1 MKKLEET
8 ILFKHFERIATP
20 EQVTLVTSNTKKA
33 ADRLFLVRD
42 TFPTYTLHNEQHV
55 LNVIDLMEKILGE
68 RIDNLDPL
76 EYAILILGAYYH
88 DIGMVFTNNERE
100 SIQNEIEFEHFIRK
114 YPKAHLRI
122 LEFQDE
128 NPANNN
134 QIPEDVAEWYCRWIH
149 PDRSANYVNNH
160 TELLWKNFPIND
172 SIAAI
177 CKSHGYSI
185 VEVYKWNSIST
196 DFLGRVDLLFCSI
209 ILRLADILD
218 FDNSRSPEEVYN
230 YLGLSKRNTKRD
242 SISDVEWLKHL
253 CSLGFIFTSTN
264 RNDRYPIKFASAPD
278 EPAVEYDVREFL
290 NTIESELDICN
301 ATLKFCSS
309 RWQNFH
315 LPLTINRSDIKSK
328 GYTYGE
334 FRFTLQQDQILNL
347 LMGENLYSDP
357 YAFVRELVQNAI
369 DTTRHREIYEIS
381 KGNVNFISQPIVFST
396 WNDSDGYTW
405 LRIDDSGMGMNEE
418 IISNYFL
425 KVGQSYYNSEQF
437 KVEQINLRAKSNI
450 DFMPISRFGIGI
462 LSCFIIG
469 DQIELSSRRVT
480 VTPERNALRMTMSGL
495 SSFFVLKKESEKHTC
510 IPMPNQHKSNETYRG
525 INDFGTSISI
535 RLNSKKDRADFNLK
549 NILNGYIVV
558 SPVQIKYNE
567 EIIGGNYNELIEN
580 EWCKYAEYTMK
591 ESEQID
597 IENAIDVKFS
607 EPLKIVFSPLNLT
620 GNSPNKKFKGQ
631 AIVGYV
637 KYPPQNINAIYNS
650 SDSIKRDIY
659 LKRNDSD
666 GKISLHVKYENRDI
680 LNALQRKYGYNFDEE
695 YYESIRRKL
704 RHSLERIERMRG
716 NSTANLI
723 YHQIRDMLDGGKIQS
738 LSRSNEVGINFF
750 PNKKELIKKALQFKK
765 LADTSQSFAIDEF
778 ESFCENISSSFGD
791 DAGYSLYKYVDA
803 IRHKDHVFAEK
814 LWNRFNNSIPEFVN
828 KDSVNQELQLIYDE
842 AISFTKFRDEYK
854 NAKREFS
861 INLDDLSI
869 IFNEKFKQIKLHW
882 LSHNG
887 IYVPTKDK
895 DNFKLNINCPIQ
907 NSFIYY
913 NLALMDSLRPDLSIS
928 RDELRGLNWNIY
940 STINYSFSKSLSSL
954 KLPDLIIKPDI
965 FSNIYDH
972 SSFLFGNLHN
982 DPLLT
987 SNKFWAVEKIF
998 RINSQ
1003 LYSLVDLRESV
1014 KKKENILFELPI
1026 EVHKTYNCG
1035 KYESSHPSFLQYCK
1049 AALVQIG
1056 LNVELN
1062 AKADKLIIVDEN
1074 IPIFE
1079 EHFKYYPPLF
1089 FIKYKN
1095 EKHLRNKNN
1104 PINSCHPFAKWLI
1117 KNSEILFLKYPG
1129 LLERIRASISKDI
1142 IYDWNNECIKTIISE
1157 INSIL
1162 KRLDSLNFDDRPVKG
1177 IYLKEED
1184 FVIV

>member
-8 ILFKHFERIATP
+8 TLFKHFEKIATS

-42 TFPTYTLHNEQHV
+42 TFPTYTLHNELHV
-55 LNVIDLMEKILGE
+55 LNVIDLMGKILGE

-76 EYAILILGAYYH
+76 EFAILILGAYYH

-100 SIQNEIEFEHFIRK
+100 SIQNEIEFGHFIRK

-128 NPANNN
+128 NPTNKN

-160 TELLWKNFPIND
+160 AELLWYNFPIND

-185 VEVYKWNSIST
+185 VEVYKWDSIST

-230 YLGLSKRNTKRD
+230 YLGLSKRNNKRD

-381 KGNVNFISQPIVFST
+381 KGNVNFVSQPIVFST

-418 IISNYFL
+418 IICNYFL
-425 KVGQSYYNSEQF
+425 KVGQSYYRSEQF
-437 KVEQINLRAKSNI
+437 KVEQINLRTKSNI

-469 DQIELSSRRVT
+469 DHIELSTRRVT
-480 VTPERNALRMTMSGL
+480 ATPERNAIRMTMSGL
-495 SSFFVLKKESEKHTC
+495 SSFFVLKKESEKHAC
-510 IPMPNQHKSNETYRG
+510 FPMPNQQKSNETYRD

-558 SPVQIKYNE
+558 SSVPIKYNE
-567 EIIGGNYNELIEN
+567 ELIGGNYGDVIEN
-580 EWCKYAEYTMK
+580 EWCKHTEYAIK

-597 IENAIDVKFS
+597 IENLIDIKFS
-607 EPLKIVFSPLNLT
+607 EPLKIVISPLNLT
-620 GNSPNKKFKGQ
+620 ENSPNKKFKGQ

-637 KYPPQNINAIYNS
+637 KYPPQNINEIFNPS
-650 SDSIKRDIY
+650 GSIRRD
-659 LKRNDSD
+659 LNLTRNAFD
-666 GKISLHVKYENRDI
+666 GKISLHVKYENRDV
-680 LNALQRKYGYNFDEE
+680 LDALQRKYGYTHTRE

-704 RHSLERIERMRG
+704 EHTFERVENIRG
-716 NSTANLI
+716 NRTTDLI
-723 YHQIRDMLDGGKIQS
+723 YHQIRDVLEGGKIQS
-738 LSRSNEVGINFF
+738 LNRSNEIGINIFS
-750 PNKKELIKKALQFKK
+750 NKKELIKKAMQFKN

-778 ESFCENISSSFGD
+778 ELFCKNIDSVFGN
-791 DAGYSLYKYVDA
+791 DAGYSLYKYIDA
-803 IRHKDHVFAEK
+803 IRHKDLFFAEE
-814 LWNRFNNSIPEFVN
+814 LWNRFKASIPEFNN
-828 KDSVNQELQLIYDE
+828 KDSVNKEIQLIYDE
-842 AISFTKFRDEYK
+842 AIEFAKFRDEYE
-854 NAKREFS
+854 NAKRELS
-861 INLDDLSI
+861 IDFDDLSI
-869 IFNEKFKQIKLHW
+869 IFDDKFKQTKLHW

-895 DNFKLNINCPIQ
+895 NNFILKINNPIQ
-907 NSFIYY
+907 NGFIYY
-913 NLALMDSLRPDLSIS
+913 NLVLMDSLRPDLSIS
-928 RDELRGLNWNIY
+928 RDELRGFNWNIY
-940 STINYSFSKSLSSL
+940 STINYSFSKAVSSL
-954 KLPDLIIKPDI
+954 KMPALIINPDI

-972 SSFLFGNLHN
+972 SSFLVGNLLD

-987 SNKFWAVEKIF
+987 SNKYWAIEKIF
-998 RINSQ
+998 QTNNQ

-1014 KKKENILFELPI
+1014 KKNENILFELPI

-1035 KYESSHPSFLQYCK
+1035 EYESNHPSFLQYCK

-1056 LNVELN
+1056 LNVEFDS
-1062 AKADKLIIVDEN
+1062 KAGKLKIVDEN
-1074 IPIFE
+1074 IPIIE

-1117 KNSEILFLKYPG
+1117 RNSEILSLKYPG
-1129 LLERIRASISKDI
+1129 LLERIRISISKDI
-1142 IYDWNNECIKTIISE
+1142 SYVWDKKRIETIISE

-1162 KRLDSLNFDDRPVKG
+1162 KRLDSLNFDDKPEKG
-1177 IYLKEED
+1177 IYLTGED
-1184 FVIV
+1184 FVK